1 MRDSLGRF
9 QTVAV
14 LGAGSDIASA
24 ALRELLR
31 DGPFTALLCAR
42 DSGGLE
48 TSYLEAAGAT
58 VERHDFDALAFDRQS
73 ELLDTLFAREVDVDL
88 VLVAFGLL
96 ADQHEAE
103 RDAALARAL
112 LETNFTAVVSLL
124 TPLIERLVAQGH
136 GTIVV
141 LSSIAG
147 VRARRSNYVYG
158 SAKAGLDAF
167 CQGAQLRLRGSGV
180 ELMIVRP
187 GFVRTKMTAGLK
199 PLPLALSAEDAGVAI
214 VNGLRSGA
222 TIVWLPRAMRA
233 VALVLRLLPR
243 RILGSL

>member
-1 MRDSLGRF
+1 VRDSLGRF

-14 LGAGSDIASA
+14 FGAGSDIASA

-42 DSGGLE
+42 DPGGLE

-58 VERHDFDALAFDRQS
+58 VERHDFDALVFESHAA
-73 ELLDTLFAREVDVDL
+73 LLDTLFSRDGDVDL

-96 ADQHEAE
+96 ADQGDAE

-112 LETNFTAVVSLL
+112 VQTNFTAAVSIL
-124 TPLIERLVAQGH
+124 TPLVERLLEQGH
-136 GTIVV
+136 GTVVV
-141 LSSIAG
+141 LSSIAA

-167 CQGAQLRLRGSGV
+167 CQGLQLRLRGSGV
-180 ELMIVRP
+180 TLVIVRP
-187 GFVRTKMTAGLK
+187 GFVRTKMTVGLK
-199 PLPLALSAEDAGVAI
+199 PLPFALSAEEAGVAI
-214 VNGLRSGA
+214 VNGLRAGET
-222 TIVWLPRAMRA
+222 TIWAPGAMRA
-233 VALVLRLLPR
+233 AALVLRLLPR
-243 RILGSL
+243 RLLGSL